1 MAKDVRIYPSQSA
14 ILFTGS
20 SNSVEAQITLDNLG
34 RLNLSGSDILFGPG
48 KNDIYVGDGISTAN
62 IIYDVDGAIKGADG
76 LNVGLT
82 LGSKNTRVFVTGSSI
97 NISGSD
103 VKIGPFS
110 SSFASIRSGS
120 ITASVRFTDPVINI
134 TTASVGLVTSS
145 KIQSSDI
152 TSSNLTLNTNAT
164 LYFNSIFSPTNGL
177 PSSGSVNTSSLNP
190 GIGSVVGQAFRIV
203 SGSSTFTFIAAASGA
218 LPPDTS
224 SAGIYYFATGS
235 YVTESVGRRAS
246 GSVNTSSFSIG
257 WGETVSDT
265 VRITSGSTTWIFI
278 ASDTIFPDSGNNY
291 YFSTGSAL
299 TSSYA
304 LLSLKMNSIL
314 AGSLLSSSFVSP
326 DFTISASFTGSR
338 YNIINFESS
347 SGAGYV
353 TVLNIGGGKDYTG
366 SVNVSAFPILST
378 KINTILTASLLSS
391 SVSESFFVIS
401 SSFTGSQYDGILFQ
415 SGSGSTFTT
424 VLITTNGKNFSSSY
438 IDRGASISVDT
449 VGNLT
454 LNSVSGS
461 VYLAKDQNNIYI
473 GDGTSSADI
482 VYDVDGAIRGEN
494 GKNIRVTLGS
504 NQTRVNITGSNV
516 AISAFTAS
524 SALIQSFIP
533 ISASSITASGNINAG
548 LLRVSS
554 SISASSITVTSA
566 SAGFV
571 TASIINVNNG
581 GGIFLTGSTSTTG
594 ASIKLDNLGNLLVSA
609 ISGNVYFGKNSN
621 DIYLG
626 DGSSSA
632 NLIYDFNGT
641 LKGTPGTT
649 LTIGSSSA
657 NLLFTGS
664 NINFQ
669 PGGGT
674 TYFSGSTIFALAS
687 SSAFTGSFR
696 GNATGS
702 FSGSFIGDG
711 SGITGI
717 VLTSSISSGSFTGS
731 FSGSFVGTGSIRLT
745 SGSTNFA
752 LDSNFNLFNFTS
764 GSTPIFLAQQVGLLN
779 TSNFAFGFG
788 TSTPVSA
795 SAGSSFDMR
804 GTAII
809 GNPNGNSYNENLRL
823 PTASNG
829 FAGIVMG
836 GPTTGSG
843 TQAGVWTLAV
853 QPASTGSYF
862 RISHNITDIIT
873 INTSSLFTIN
883 SVSGA
888 IIQPTSSGQPTFS
901 GSDGQFVFGN
911 SGGNQF
917 VFVWM
922 AGRWRSSSLA

>member
-1 MAKDVRIYPSQSA
+1 MPKDIRIYPSQSA

-20 SNSVEAQITLDNLG
+20 SNTVEAQITLDNLG

-48 KNDIYVGDGISTAN
+48 KNDIYVGDGIASAN

-76 LNVGLT
+76 LNVGVT
-82 LGSKNTRVFVTGSSI
+82 LGSKNTRVFVTGSSV

-103 VKIGPFS
+103 IKIGPFS

-120 ITASVRFTDPVINI
+120 ITASVQFTDPVINI

-145 KIQSSDI
+145 KIQTSDI

-190 GIGSVVGQAFRIV
+190 GIGSRVGDAFRII

-235 YVTESVGRRAS
+235 YVTESIGRRAS
-246 GSVNTSSFSIG
+246 GSVSTSSFSVG
-257 WGETVSDT
+257 WGETISDT
-265 VRITSGSTTWIFI
+265 VRISSGSTTWLFI
-278 ASDTIFPDSGNNY
+278 TSDTIPPDSGNNY
-291 YFSTGSAL
+291 YFSTGSAT

-314 AGSLLSSSFVSP
+314 TGSLLSSSFVSP
-326 DFTISASFTGSR
+326 NFTISASFTGSR
-338 YNIINFESS
+338 YNIVNFESS
-347 SGAGYV
+347 SGAGY
-353 TVLNIGGGKDYTG
+353 TTILNIGGGKDYTG
-366 SVNVSAFPILST
+366 SINVSAFPILST

-391 SVSESFFVIS
+391 SVSESFFVVS
-401 SSFTGSQYDGILFQ
+401 SSFTGSQYNNILFQ

-424 VLITTNGKNFSSSY
+424 VLTTANGKNFSSSF
-438 IDRGASISVDT
+438 IDKGASISVDT

-461 VYLAKDQNNIYI
+461 IYLSKDQNNIYI

-482 VYDVDGAIRGEN
+482 VYDVDGAIRGEV

-504 NQTRVNITGSNV
+504 NQTRVNITGSNI
-516 AISAFTAS
+516 AMSAYTAS
-524 SALIQSFIP
+524 SALIQGGI
-533 ISASSITASGNINAG
+533 ISASAITSSGNVTVGSLN
-548 LLRVSS
+548 VSS
-554 SISASSITVTSA
+554 SISASSITLTSA
-566 SAGFV
+566 SVGFV

-641 LKGTPGTT
+641 IKGTPGTT
-649 LTIGSSSA
+649 LTVGSSSA

-674 TYFSGSTIFALAS
+674 AYFSGSTIFALAS

-702 FSGSFIGDG
+702 FSGSFTGDG

-795 SAGSSFDMR
+795 SVGSSFDMR

-809 GNPNGNSYNENLRL
+809 GNSVGNNFNENLRL
-823 PTASNG
+823 PSASNG
-829 FAGIVMG
+829 ATSIVMG
-836 GPTTGSG
+836 GPATGSG
-843 TQAGVWTLAV
+843 TQPGVWALAV
-853 QPASTGSYF
+853 AAASTGSYF
-862 RISHNITDIIT
+862 KINHNNIDIIT
-873 INTSSLFTIN
+873 INTASLFTIN